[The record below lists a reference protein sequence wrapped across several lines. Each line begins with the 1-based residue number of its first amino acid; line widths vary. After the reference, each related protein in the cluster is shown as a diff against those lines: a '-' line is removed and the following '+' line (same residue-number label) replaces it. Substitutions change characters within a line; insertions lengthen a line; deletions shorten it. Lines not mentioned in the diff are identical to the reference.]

1 MYTLNNLK
9 KLREETGVSF
19 TLCKKALEE
28 ANNDIKKAKEILKKT
43 GEAFFEKKKSKET
56 KIGAIF
62 TYLHHN
68 QRVGVILELLCE
80 TDFVARNT
88 DFIRLGN
95 DLAMQIAS
103 MAPTNQEELLKQ
115 SYIKDPN
122 KTIESLVKEYILKLG
137 ENIKIGHFVRLAI

>member
-19 TLCKKALEE
+19 ALCKKALEE

-68 QRVGVILELLCE
+68 HNVGVVLELLCE
-80 TDFVARNT
+80 TDFVAKNS
-88 DFIRLGN
+88 DFINLGN

-103 MAPTNQEELLKQ
+103 MAPANQEELIKQ
-115 SYIKDPN
+115 PYIKDQN

-137 ENIKIGHFVRLAI
+137 ENIKIGHFFRLSI